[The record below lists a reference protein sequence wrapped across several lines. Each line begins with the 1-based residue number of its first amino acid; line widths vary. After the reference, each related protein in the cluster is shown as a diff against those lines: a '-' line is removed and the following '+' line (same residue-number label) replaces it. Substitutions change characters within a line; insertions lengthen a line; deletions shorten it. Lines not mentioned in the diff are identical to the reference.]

1 MDTPP
6 PLPPTPTPAPAPGG
20 ADERQWAVAIHL
32 SALIGFIVPCG
43 NILGPLIIWLVK
55 KPEMPGLD
63 TVGRTVLNFQISW
76 TIYAF
81 IAGLSIWLCIGVV
94 LVPAVLIAWLVFLIL
109 GAVKTSNGEPYQFP
123 LTIKFL

>member
-1 MDTPP
+1 
-6 PLPPTPTPAPAPGG
+6 
-20 ADERQWAVAIHL
+20 
-32 SALIGFIVPCG
+32 VPCG

-76 TIYAF
+76 TIYAI